1 MNIAAVILLTLLS
14 QQIKVSG
21 DAIPPPDYSIDPT
34 LIGLSEL
41 WPEIKGPNLVED
53 PGFEEYTTVAESK
66 WSHHYGYQVIDSP
79 DCLEGR
85 CLTIT
90 DTNLMNYTP
99 GFNQRAG
106 TLPGE
111 PRDWCSIGG
120 WMRVQDAAATTGN
133 GYRINDVSGIK
144 SGTLPWTRYENE
156 KLSCGGTYVNIGG
169 HSHAKPDG
177 TAWYDNMFAHR
188 LLPPVVAMYLT
199 KPNYKAILFD
209 DAPIITVRVEASPSE
224 VDKESLGPVVVSIQE
239 LSVSLESLAGVIE
252 VSIDG
257 SSLPLG
263 EHDLNIKAWD
273 GSQWHTY
280 PHYNIRK
287 VAASTRSDYP
297 WLFDKN
303 NMAIIDGTKT
313 IPLGA
318 FHTSGYS
325 GVYGSYTA
333 ISQEFQEM
341 GFNLYL
347 NYWLSHTPIRYL
359 NVLMDNRSDHGIKFF
374 TITEP
379 WYNSTLIGKTCDE
392 KTIETLDDTNREYY
406 ARCRAEELSPHR
418 GFGGYYVSDEDVA
431 KMVRLR
437 NFNLHKWLSDE
448 DPYHPT
454 YMVQNRPH
462 ESEAWRDAVDIMGVD
477 IYPIRGPIGELHKV
491 FDLVDQ
497 MDRATYR
504 SRPLWACLQFFNPVV
519 AGHWPTTEEHRAM
532 AYLALA
538 AGADGIYW
546 WSWGAKG
553 LGWQQEPNRTIY
565 KERLKTVSLELRH
578 FEPALISSP
587 IVVAE
592 VSNENI
598 KTVQHELDGVRYIF
612 AVNYTVAEAEASFV
626 MSRAG
631 TVEVYGED
639 RTLDTEANTF
649 VDSFGPYG
657 VHVYLI
663 RED

>member
-1 MNIAAVILLTLLS
+1 MKKLFVLVFMLFSMACP
-14 QQIKVSG
+14 K
-21 DAIPPPDYSIDPT
+21 PPPAPEI
-34 LIGLSEL
+34 IGLSEL
-41 WPEIKGPNLVED
+41 WPVTKGPNLVDD
-53 PGFEEYTTVAESK
+53 PGFEEYTTEADSK
-66 WSHHYGYQVIDSP
+66 WSHHYGYRIIDSL

-99 GFNQRAG
+99 GFNQKAG
-106 TLPGE
+106 PLPGE
-111 PRDWCSIGG
+111 PHDWCSIGG

-133 GYRINDVSGIK
+133 GYRINEVSGIK

-156 KLSCGGTYVNIGG
+156 MRTCSGTYVNIGG

-188 LLPPVVAMYLT
+188 LLPPAIAMYL
-199 KPNYKAILFD
+199 KQPNYKAILFD
-209 DAPIITVRVEASPSE
+209 DDPTIKVQVEARPSE
-224 VDKESLGPVVVSIQE
+224 VRRENLGPIVLSIGDIQ
-239 LSVSLESLAGVIE
+239 VTLETLAGEAE
-252 VSIDG
+252 VEIDA
-257 SSLPLG
+257 SDLPLG
-263 EHDLNIKAWD
+263 EHQLSIKAWD
-273 GSQWHTY
+273 GSGWHTY

-287 VAASTRSDYP
+287 VAAVTRSDYP
-297 WLFDKN
+297 WLFDDN

-325 GVYGSYTA
+325 GQYSAYTA

-341 GFNLYL
+341 GFNIYL

-359 NVLMDNRSDHGIKFF
+359 NVLMDNRDDHGVKFF

-379 WYNSTLIGKTCDE
+379 WYNSTLIGKSCDGR
-392 KTIETLDDTNREYY
+392 TLEDNSDESREFY
-406 ARCRAEELSPHR
+406 ARCRARELGAHK
-418 GFGGYYVSDEDVA
+418 GFGGYYVSDEDTA
-431 KMVRLR
+431 KWVRLR
-437 NFNLHKWLSDE
+437 NFNLQKWLSDE

-477 IYPIRGPIGELHKV
+477 IYPIRGPVGELHKV
-491 FDLVDQ
+491 FDLVDR
-497 MDRATYR
+497 MDQATYR
-504 SRPLWACLQFFNPVV
+504 SRPLWACLQFFNPVS
-519 AGHWPTTEEHRAM
+519 AGHWPTYEEHRAM

-538 AGADGIYW
+538 GGADGIYW

-553 LGWQQEPNRTIY
+553 LGWQQEPERSEY
-565 KERLKTVSLELRH
+565 KERLKKVSLELRH
-578 FEPALISSP
+578 FEPALISNP
-587 IVVAE
+587 VVVAE

-598 KTVQHELDGVRYIF
+598 KTVQRELEGVRYIF
-612 AVNYTVAEAEASFV
+612 AVNYVAEDVVASFELMRSASV
-626 MSRAG
+626 
-631 TVEVYGED
+631 VDVYLED
-639 RTLDTEANTF
+639 RSFDLSGTTF
-649 VDSFGPYG
+649 IDSFGPYE

-663 RED
+663 EE